1 MLDEPM
7 SPASLRPGRFPNLTF
22 AGVSGSA

>member
-7 SPASLRPGRFPNLTF
+7 SPESLRPGRFPNQSF
-22 AGVSGSA
+22 AGTSGNA